1 MHDLEPIA
9 MQSPRAADPAPDFL
23 RGGGEM
29 GALMRA
35 HDWQSTTIG
44 SPDAWPQ
51 SLRTAIR
58 LLLNSGHPMYVWW
71 GPDLLCFYNDA
82 YRQSIGPERHP
93 GSLGRKALE
102 VWGEIWDIIEPQI
115 AQVISGGGA
124 TWRENALVP
133 ITRNGRREEV
143 YWTYSYSPIDDSAA
157 ATGVGGVLVVCTE
170 TTQQVLSARR
180 AAEEQQKLSE
190 LFEQAPGF
198 MAMLRGP
205 EHRLELANPSF
216 LRLIGRRDVLGRTV
230 AEAIPEAGG
239 QGFLELLDTVY
250 RTGQPFAA
258 NGASYAAQPVAGG
271 PVDEHYIDF
280 VFQPIKDA
288 AGAVTGIFVEGVD
301 VTGRAVA
308 DAALRE
314 SEHQLRLATD
324 AAEVGLWDL
333 DIGTDTLYWP
343 ARVKAMF
350 GISADEPISMVDFYN
365 GLHPDDK
372 ARTSAAFAA
381 ALDPVKRALYDVEY
395 RTIGKEDGLVRWVAA
410 KGRAIFEGDRCVR
423 VIGTAI
429 DITSRKATD
438 EQLRELN
445 EELERRVAEALA
457 ERKVF
462 ADIVESTDAQVL
474 VLDRDFCIMAI
485 NRATTDEL
493 HRVYGFR
500 PTVGDNLLEAL
511 GRFPE
516 EQQQVRHYWGRAL
529 AGEEFMATDE
539 FGHPSLLRRHYEMKF
554 NSLRDRGGKLVG
566 AFQFVH
572 DVTDRLR
579 DQARL
584 AEAETHLRQAQK
596 IDALGQLTGG
606 VAHDF
611 NNLLMVISGGLSLL
625 ERSSEPERRQ
635 RILAQMRQATDRG
648 ASLSRQLL
656 AFARRQ
662 PLKPEPI
669 DLRRQLAGMRDL
681 LDRTLRGDVLVKT
694 DLATDLWPIKA
705 DPVELELVI
714 LNLCVNARDAMP
726 NGGTITISANNAES
740 VRDGGLAGDF
750 VSLCVEDCGTGM
762 SEDVLAHI
770 FEPFFTTKEIGK
782 GSGLGLP
789 QVYGFAQQSGGSVR
803 VNTVLGRGTKMILLL
818 PRTEAPATEPTAPM
832 TDPDSS
838 ARRRALRGSVLLVED
853 NDEVASLV
861 TEMLVELGYRAI
873 RAASAQGALGALADD
888 RAVDLVFTDVL
899 MPGTMNG
906 MELAREVRRRRPH
919 MPILLTSGYSGA
931 AFEEAASE
939 HINVLR
945 KPYEI
950 NALDA
955 ALRAALANFAQRE

>member
-1 MHDLEPIA
+1 MRNLEPEA
-9 MQSPRAADPAPDFL
+9 MQSLPEADSAPEFI

-29 GALMRA
+29 GALIRA
-35 HDWQSTTIG
+35 HEWPSTPLG
-44 SPDAWPQ
+44 SPDTWPQ
-51 SLRTAIR
+51 SLRTAVR
-58 LLLNSGHPMYVWW
+58 LLLNSGHPMYIWW
-71 GPDLLCFYNDA
+71 GADLLCFYNDA

-93 GSLGRKALE
+93 ESLGRKAIE
-102 VWGEIWDIIEPQI
+102 VWEEIWDIIGPQI
-115 AQVISGGGA
+115 AQVMSGGGA
-124 TWRENALVP
+124 TWHENALVP

-143 YWTYSYSPIDDSAA
+143 YWTYSFGPIDDRAA

-180 AAEEQQKLSE
+180 AVEEQQKFSA
-190 LFEQAPGF
+190 LFEQAPSF

-205 EHRLELANPSF
+205 EHRFELANPSY
-216 LRLIGRRDVLGRTV
+216 LRLIGRSDVLGRTV

-239 QGFLELLDTVY
+239 QGYLELLDTVY

-258 NGASYAAQPVAGG
+258 NGVRYAAQPVAGG

-280 VFQPIKDA
+280 VYQPIKDA
-288 AGAVTGIFVEGVD
+288 AGVVTGIFVDGVD
-301 VTGRAVA
+301 VTGRAIA
-308 DAALRE
+308 DAALVE
-314 SEHQLRLATD
+314 SERQLRLATD

-333 DIGTDTLYWP
+333 DMGTDTLYWP

-350 GISADEPISMVDFYN
+350 GISADQPISMVDFYN

-372 ARTSAAFAA
+372 ARVSGAFAA
-381 ALDPVKRALYDVEY
+381 ALDPVKQALYDVEY

-410 KGRAIFEGDRCVR
+410 KGRGLFDGERCVR

-429 DITSRKATD
+429 DITARKATD
-438 EQLRELN
+438 EKLRKLN

-462 ADIVESTDAQVL
+462 ADIVESTDALVL
-474 VLDRDFCIMAI
+474 VLDRNFHIMAI
-485 NRATTDEL
+485 NRATADEL
-493 HRVYGFR
+493 YRLYGFR
-500 PTVGDNLLEAL
+500 PTVGDDLLASLEA
-511 GRFPE
+511 FPE
-516 EQQQVRHYWGRAL
+516 QREHIVRYWGRAL
-529 AGEEFMATDE
+529 AGEEFTATDE
-539 FGHPSLLRRHYEMKF
+539 FGDAGVQHRYYEMKF
-554 NSLRDRGGKLVG
+554 NSLRDRSGNLVG
-566 AFQFVH
+566 AFQFVY

-596 IDALGQLTGG
+596 IEALGQLTGG

-625 ERSSEPERRQ
+625 ERSAEPERRH

-669 DLRRQLAGMRDL
+669 DLRRRIDGMRDL
-681 LDRTLRGDVLVKT
+681 LDRTLRGDVLVRT
-694 DLATDLWPIKA
+694 DLASDLWPIKV
-705 DPVELELVI
+705 DPAELELVI

-740 VRDGGLAGDF
+740 IRHGELVGDF

-762 SEDVLAHI
+762 SEEVLAHI

-789 QVYGFAQQSGGSVR
+789 QVYGFAEQSGGAVK
-803 VNTVLGRGTKMILLL
+803 VDTVMGRGTKMILLL
-818 PRTEAPATEPTAPM
+818 PRSATPPSQPTTIVA
-832 TDPDSS
+832 DPDSTG
-838 ARRRALRGSVLLVED
+838 RRHALRGSVLLVED
-853 NDEVASLV
+853 DDEVASLV
-861 TEMLVELGYRAI
+861 TEMLAELGYRVT

-888 RAVDLVFTDVL
+888 RAVDLVFSDVL
-899 MPGTMNG
+899 MPGAMNG
-906 MELAREVRRRRPH
+906 MDLAREVRRRRPH

-931 AFEEAASE
+931 AFKEAASE
-939 HINVLR
+939 DINVLR

-950 NALDA
+950 NALES
-955 ALRAALANFAQRE
+955 ALRTALAKV

>member
-1 MHDLEPIA
+1 MSNLEPE
-9 MQSPRAADPAPDFL
+9 SVDSLPYADPAPEFI

-35 HDWQSTTIG
+35 HEWESTVLG
-44 SPDAWPQ
+44 RPDGWPQ
-51 SLRTAIR
+51 ALRTAIR

-82 YRQSIGPERHP
+82 YRLSIGSERHP
-93 GSLGRKALE
+93 GSLGRKARE
-102 VWGEIWDIIEPQI
+102 VWEEIWDIIGPQI
-115 AQVISGGGA
+115 EHVMSGGGA
-124 TWRENALVP
+124 TWHENALVP
-133 ITRNGRREEV
+133 ITRNGRREDV

-157 ATGVGGVLVVCTE
+157 ASGVGGVLVVCTE
-170 TTQQVLSARR
+170 TTQQVLSARH
-180 AAEEQQKLSE
+180 AAHEQQKFSE
-190 LFEQAPGF
+190 LFEQAPSF

-205 EHRLELANPSF
+205 EHRIELANPSY

-230 AEAIPEAGG
+230 AEAVPEAGG
-239 QGFLELLDTVY
+239 QGFVELLDTVY
-250 RTGQPFAA
+250 RTGQPFTAT
-258 NGASYAAQPVAGG
+258 GVRFAAQPVPGG
-271 PVDEHYIDF
+271 PVDEHYLDF
-280 VFQPIKDA
+280 VYQPIKDV
-288 AGAVTGIFVEGVD
+288 AGAVTGVFVEGID
-301 VTGRAVA
+301 VTRRAIA

-314 SEHQLRLATD
+314 SEQQLRLATE

-333 DIGTDTLYWP
+333 DIGSDTLYWP

-350 GISADEPISMVDFYN
+350 GISENEPISMADFYS

-372 ARTSAAFAA
+372 ARTSAAFEA

-395 RTIGKEDGLVRWVAA
+395 RTIGKEDGLARWVAA
-410 KGRAIFEGDRCVR
+410 KGRALFDGNRCVR

-429 DITSRKATD
+429 DITARKATD
-438 EQLRELN
+438 ARLRELN

-462 ADIVESTDAQVL
+462 ADIVESTDALVL
-474 VLDRDFCIMAI
+474 VLDPNFCIMAI
-485 NRATTDEL
+485 NRATADEL
-493 HRVYGFR
+493 HRLYGFR
-500 PTVGDNLLEAL
+500 PTIGDDLLAAL
-511 GRFPE
+511 DRFPE
-516 EQQQVRHYWGRAL
+516 QREQVRLYWSRAL
-529 AGEEFMATDE
+529 AGEEFTATDE
-539 FGHPSLLRRHYEMKF
+539 FGESGLERRHYEMKF
-554 NSLRDRGGKLVG
+554 NSLRDRSGNLVG
-566 AFQFVH
+566 AFQFVY

-584 AEAETHLRQAQK
+584 AEAETHLRQVQK

-625 ERSSEPERRQ
+625 ERSEEPERRQ

-669 DLRRQLAGMRDL
+669 DLSRHIDGMRDM

-694 DLATDLWPIKA
+694 HFANDLWPIKV
-705 DPVELELVI
+705 DPAELELVI

-740 VRDGGLAGDF
+740 IQHGDLAGDF

-762 SEDVLAHI
+762 SDGVLAHI
-770 FEPFFTTKEIGK
+770 FEPFFTTKEVGK

-789 QVYGFAQQSGGSVR
+789 QVYGFAQQSGGAVK
-803 VNTVLGRGTKMILLL
+803 VDTILGRGTKITLLL
-818 PRTEAPATEPTAPM
+818 PRTALPASRPAATPE
-832 TDPDSS
+832 PDST
-838 ARRRALRGSVLLVED
+838 ARRHALRGSVLLVED
-853 NDEVASLV
+853 DDEVASLV
-861 TEMLVELGYRAI
+861 GEMLAELGYRVT

-888 RAVDLVFTDVL
+888 RAVDLVFSDVL
-899 MPGTMNG
+899 MPGAMNG
-906 MELAREVRRRRPH
+906 MDLAREIRRRRPH

-931 AFEEAASE
+931 AFKEAAAES
-939 HINVLR
+939 INVLR

-950 NALDA
+950 HALDS
-955 ALRAALANFAQRE
+955 ALRAALANLKRHE